1 MFDFDN
7 SLARIHFQIDWF
19 LKQFAQ
25 DEIQV
30 FPQLFERVETCRII
44 WNGMALAP
52 VATLKEINKKN
63 VQGTEKHPVIFL
75 NCINK

>member
-7 SLARIHFQIDWF
+7 SLARVHFQIDWF
-19 LKQFAQ
+19 LEQFAQ

-30 FPQLFERVETCRII
+30 FSQLFERVETCRII

-52 VATLKEINKKN
+52 VATL
-63 VQGTEKHPVIFL
+63 
-75 NCINK
+75 